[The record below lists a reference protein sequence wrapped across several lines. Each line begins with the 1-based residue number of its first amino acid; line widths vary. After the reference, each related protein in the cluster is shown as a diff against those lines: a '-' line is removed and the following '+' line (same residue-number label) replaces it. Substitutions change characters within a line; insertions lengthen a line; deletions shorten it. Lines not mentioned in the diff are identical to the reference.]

1 MCPKREFVAEKC
13 DRLEG
18 LLHALRMV
26 TIAREED
33 RPTDDAY
40 VASLF
45 LIKEVENDLAKFKA
59 SLKACACQS
68 LELKEQVG

>member
-1 MCPKREFVAEKC
+1 MCPKREFVTEQC

-26 TIAREED
+26 TIARED
-33 RPTDDAY
+33 RATDDAY

-59 SLKACACQS
+59 YLKACCCQS
-68 LELKEQVG
+68 SELNEKVS